1 MSEQEFQE
9 VVRFLEETPG
19 HIRQLADEMAWQD
32 LKWKPAV
39 DEFSVVEQVCHLR
52 DLEREGYSARIKKLL
67 TENQPLLPD
76 FDGSRIA
83 RERDYNSQ
91 DFEAAFQE
99 FALERAENVRLMKTL
114 SPAQL
119 NRSGV
124 LEGVGAI
131 TLEKL
136 FQLMREHDQ
145 SHRKELSDLRERRY
159 SKSGSGAQA

>member
-1 MSEQEFQE
+1 MTEQEFQE
-9 VVRFLEETPG
+9 VVGFLEQTPG
-19 HIRQLADEMAWQD
+19 HIRQLADEMALLD
-32 LKWKPAV
+32 LKWKPSV

-52 DLEREGYSARIKKLL
+52 DLEREGYSTRIKKLL
-67 TENQPLLPD
+67 TENQPSLPD

-91 DFEAAFQE
+91 DFDAAYQE
-99 FALERAENVRLMKTL
+99 FARERAENVRVMTTL
-114 SPAQL
+114 SRDQL

-131 TLEKL
+131 TLERL

-145 SHRKELSDLRERRY
+145 SHRKELSDLRKRISAR
-159 SKSGSGAQA
+159 